1 MTNNTESPK
10 PIDITIQNTLK
21 KYTIDF
27 FTDNNFD
34 VLYKSIESQI
44 QNRNCL
50 FVTDKNVFA
59 KTDFFQKKELQ
70 NYNIVVLPAGEQ
82 NKTWESIE
90 KILDACFQHNLDR
103 SSCLIAVGG
112 GVIGDMTGFA
122 SSIFMRG
129 IPFIQ
134 VPTTLLSMVDSSV
147 GGKTG
152 IDTPHGKNLIG
163 AFHQPEAVFCAQYF
177 LSTLEC
183 IEIQNGLSEM
193 IKHGILG
200 NKKHFHNLENLLQTH
215 TKIFTQTQ
223 PSERINTENKNV
235 LHEIFTL
242 VPESISVKKNIIQ
255 QDETERFGGVRGFL
269 NLGHTYGHAIE
280 LLSNFQVPHG
290 IGVAKGIVCAL
301 QTSQERKI
309 FEGEKNEAQKI
320 KEIFRSANIDTSH
333 SFSDTEIEK
342 AMMHDKKKKN
352 GKIRLILI
360 KKIGEVTYNT
370 L

>member
-1 MTNNTESPK
+1 MPNKTTSL
-10 PIDITIQNTLK
+10 DIKIKTPSKN
-21 KYTIDF
+21 YTINF
-27 FTDNNFD
+27 CTENNFEN
-34 VLYKSIESQI
+34 LCNTIISQI
-44 QNRNCL
+44 NNRNCL
-50 FVTDKNVFA
+50 FVTDENVFA
-59 KTDFFQKKELQ
+59 KTDFFKNVEIQ
-70 NYNIVVLPAGEQ
+70 NKNIIVLPAGEK
-82 NKTWESIE
+82 NKTWENIE
-90 KILDACFQHNLDR
+90 KILDACFLHNLDR

-163 AFHQPEAVFCAQYF
+163 AFHQPEAVFCCKYF

-200 NKKHFHNLENLLQTH
+200 NKTHFEHLENLLKNNTTIFKN
-215 TKIFTQTQ
+215 TKI
-223 PSERINTENKNV
+223 TEVIDGEDTK
-235 LHEIFTL
+235 LLEEIFTL
-242 VPESISVKKNIIQ
+242 VPESIAVKKHIIQ
-255 QDETERFGGVRGFL
+255 QDETEKFGGMRGFL

-280 LLSNFQVPHG
+280 LLSNFKVPHG
-290 IGVAKGIVCAL
+290 IGVAKGIICAL
-301 QTSQERKI
+301 KTSQERNI
-309 FEGEKNEAQKI
+309 FENNNYNANRIKN
-320 KEIFRSANIDTSH
+320 IFEYANIDTSH
-333 SFSDTEIEK
+333 NFSETEIEK
-342 AMMHDKKKKN
+342 AMTHDKKKKD
-352 GKIRLILI
+352 GEIQLILI
-360 KKIGEVTYNT
+360 KKIGEVTYNY

>member
-1 MTNNTESPK
+1 MKHS
-10 PIDITIQNTLK
+10 IDSLQITLQKDTTQ
-21 KYTIDF
+21 YSIDF
-27 FTDNNFD
+27 FTENN
-34 VLYKSIESQI
+34 YKDLHSTLIEKINKRSCIFITDENVYSQTSFFQNSDI
-44 QNRNCL
+44 ISPHDNRNIL
-50 FVTDKNVFA
+50 
-59 KTDFFQKKELQ
+59 
-70 NYNIVVLPAGEQ
+70 VLPAGEE

-90 KILDACFQHNLDR
+90 KILDACFHHNLDR
-103 SSCLIAVGG
+103 SSCLIAIGG

-163 AFHQPEAVFCAQYF
+163 AFHQPEHVFCAKHF
-177 LSTLEC
+177 LSTLQFV
-183 IEIQNGLSEM
+183 EIQNGLSEM

-200 NKKHFHNLENLLQTH
+200 NKTHFEHLETLLATHSLLCKETKKHE
-215 TKIFTQTQ
+215 IS
-223 PSERINTENKNV
+223 SEKHSLF

-242 VPESISVKKNIIQ
+242 VPESIRVKKHIIQ
-255 QDETERFGGVRGFL
+255 QDETEAFGGVRGFL

-290 IGVAKGIVCAL
+290 IGVAKGIICAL
-301 QTSQERKI
+301 ETSQERNI
-309 FEGEKNEAQKI
+309 FHSPLDAQRI
-320 KEIFRSANIDTSH
+320 TTIFTNANIPTSH
-333 SFSDTEIEK
+333 SFSAEQIHA
-342 AMMHDKKKKN
+342 AMKHDKKKKD
-352 GKIRLILI
+352 GKIQLILI
-360 KKIGEVTYNT
+360 KEIGEVTYQY

>member
-1 MTNNTESPK
+1 MK
-10 PIDITIQNTLK
+10 IDIHIETTSKN
-21 KYTIDF
+21 YTINF
-27 FTDNNFD
+27 FTENNFEN
-34 VLYKSIESQI
+34 LYKTIESQI
-44 QNRNCL
+44 NNRNCL
-50 FVTDKNVFA
+50 FVTDENIFA
-59 KTDFFQKKELQ
+59 KTDFFKNLEIQ
-70 NYNIVVLPAGEQ
+70 NKNIIVLPAGEK

-103 SSCLIAVGG
+103 SSCLISVGG

-163 AFHQPEAVFCAQYF
+163 AFHQPEVVFCCKSF

-200 NKKHFHNLENLLQTH
+200 NKTHFKNLENLLKNNTEIFTN
-215 TKIFTQTQ
+215 TKIT
-223 PSERINTENKNV
+223 EVINGENFELLQK
-235 LHEIFTL
+235 IFTL
-242 VPESISVKKNIIQ
+242 VPESISVKKHIIQ
-255 QDETERFGGVRGFL
+255 QDETEQFGGVRGFL

-290 IGVAKGIVCAL
+290 IGVAKGIICAL
-301 QTSQERKI
+301 KTSQERNI
-309 FEGEKNEAQKI
+309 FENNNNKESSDENRIKN
-320 KEIFRSANIDTSH
+320 IFEYANINTSH
-333 SFSDTEIEK
+333 NFSDTEMEK

-352 GKIRLILI
+352 GKIQLILI
-360 KKIGEVTYNT
+360 KKIGEVTYDY